1 MVRTTVE
8 AFYPMSQD
16 LTPRSSADT
25 DVTAPVSPR
34 AWASAAVWS
43 LVLGFFLVGLYWGI
57 LRDLILQWWDDANY
71 SHGFIVPIFSGYL
84 IWRERNRLRA
94 LVPRGTAWG
103 LVVLLGGIGTLF
115 LGDLGAENFLSR
127 SSLIII
133 LAGLVLFIVGVEAFR
148 LTLFPLG
155 YLFFM
160 VPLPAILFYAV
171 TFPLQ
176 QLAAEQ
182 AAWVLDVLG
191 VPVLLDG
198 NIIHLSQISLGVTE
212 ACSGIRSLISL
223 FAGAV
228 AWAYLLLPG
237 GWPMLLFV
245 LATVPIT
252 ILANAGRVVAT
263 GLIGQWFGVDY
274 ASGFFHELAGW
285 VIYLF
290 AFLCLIGLHLVI
302 RWVGA
307 ARRRRAA

>member
-1 MVRTTVE
+1 
-8 AFYPMSQD
+8 MSQR
-16 LTPRSSADT
+16 LAPLLRTDT
-25 DVTAPVSPR
+25 DVTAPASPAGR
-34 AWASAAVWS
+34 LWAAAWAATLGLILAA
-43 LVLGFFLVGLYWGI
+43 LYWGI
-57 LRDLILQWWDDANY
+57 LRDLVTQWWDDANY

-84 IWRERNRLRA
+84 IWRERDRLLA
-94 LVPRGTAWG
+94 LVPRGTTWG
-103 LVVLLGGIGTLF
+103 LLLLLGGIGALV

-127 SSLIII
+127 SSLIVI
-133 LAGLVLFIVGVEAFR
+133 LAGLVLFIVGAEAFR
-148 LTLFPLG
+148 LTVFPLC

-160 VPLPAILFYAV
+160 VPIPAILFYAV

-182 AAWVLDVLG
+182 AAWALDVLG

-237 GWPMLLFV
+237 GWPMLAFV

-263 GLIGQWFGVDY
+263 GLIGQWFGVEY

-290 AFLCLIGLHLVI
+290 AFLGLIGLHGLI
-302 RWVGA
+302 RWVGRTRHWHA
-307 ARRRRAA
+307 

>member
-1 MVRTTVE
+1 
-8 AFYPMSQD
+8 MSQR
-16 LTPRSSADT
+16 LTPLPRADT
-25 DVTAPVSPR
+25 AVTAPASPVSR
-34 AWASAAVWS
+34 ARAAAWAATLGLILAA
-43 LVLGFFLVGLYWGI
+43 LYWGI
-57 LRDLILQWWDDANY
+57 LRDLGRQWWDDANY

-84 IWRERNRLRA
+84 IWRERDRLLA
-94 LVPRGTAWG
+94 LMPRGTAWG
-103 LVVLLGGIGTLF
+103 LLLLLGGIGALV

-127 SSLIII
+127 SSLIVI
-133 LAGLVLFIVGVEAFR
+133 LAGLVLFIVGAEAFR
-148 LTLFPLG
+148 LTVFPLC

-160 VPLPAILFYAV
+160 VPIPAILFYAV

-182 AAWVLDVLG
+182 AAWALDVLG

-237 GWPMLLFV
+237 GWPMLAFV

-263 GLIGQWFGVDY
+263 GLIGQWFGVEY

-290 AFLCLIGLHLVI
+290 AFLGLIGLHGLI
-302 RWVGA
+302 RWVGRTRHWHA
-307 ARRRRAA
+307 